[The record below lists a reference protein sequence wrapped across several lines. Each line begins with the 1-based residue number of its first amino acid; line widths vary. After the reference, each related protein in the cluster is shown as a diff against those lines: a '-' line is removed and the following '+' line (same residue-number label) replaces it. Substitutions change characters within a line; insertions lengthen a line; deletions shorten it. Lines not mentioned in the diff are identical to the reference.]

1 MAHGVAGAVNSLFF
15 FVAVAAGLALAG
27 MSFWALRGAS
37 QRKGHEHRLG
47 ALDSAPRDL
56 DYMSQIRQSL
66 DPADLE
72 FAKAKCGHH
81 LESRL
86 RQERRQVTLLYLAAI
101 RRDFE
106 QSLRVARVIA
116 VLSPEVSGSQ
126 EYERI
131 RLSMMFRW
139 RFQMIKGRLLIG
151 IMPQPQLVALWQMAS
166 SMAVQMEQTMA
177 KLAERAA
184 LAAELALQSEK

>member
-1 MAHGVAGAVNSLFF
+1 VNPLFF
-15 FVAVAAGLALAG
+15 FVAVATGLALAG

-37 QRKGHEHRLG
+37 QRKGHEHG
-47 ALDSAPRDL
+47 VGTLDSAPHDL
-56 DYMSQIRQSL
+56 DYMPQIKQSM
-66 DPADLE
+66 DATDFG
-72 FAKAKCGHH
+72 FARARGGRH
-81 LESRL
+81 LETRL
-86 RQERRQVTLLYLAAI
+86 RQERRQVALLYLAAI

-139 RFQMIKGRLLIG
+139 RFQMIKARLLIG
-151 IMPQPQLVALWQMAS
+151 IIPQPQLLALWQMAS

-177 KLAERAA
+177 KLGERAA

>member
-1 MAHGVAGAVNSLFF
+1 
-15 FVAVAAGLALAG
+15 
-27 MSFWALRGAS
+27 
-37 QRKGHEHRLG
+37 
-47 ALDSAPRDL
+47 
-56 DYMSQIRQSL
+56 MSQIRQSL

-72 FAKAKCGHH
+72 FAKAKGGRH

-86 RQERRQVTLLYLAAI
+86 RRERRQVTLLYLAAI

-139 RFQMIKGRLLIG
+139 RFQMIKARLLIG

-166 SMAVQMEQTMA
+166 LMAVQMEQTMA
-177 KLAERAA
+177 KLGERAA

>member
-1 MAHGVAGAVNSLFF
+1 VNPVFF
-15 FVAVAAGLALAG
+15 FLAVAAGLALAG

-37 QRKGHEHRLG
+37 QRKGHEHGSG
-47 ALDSAPRDL
+47 APDSAPRDL
-56 DYMSQIRQSL
+56 DNMPQIRQAM
-66 DPADLE
+66 DPAD
-72 FAKAKCGHH
+72 FAFARAKGGSH
-81 LESRL
+81 LETRL
-86 RQERRQVTLLYLAAI
+86 RRERRQVTLLYLAAI

-131 RLSMMFRW
+131 RLSIMFRW
-139 RFQMIKGRLLIG
+139 RFQMIKVRLLIG
-151 IMPQPQLVALWQMAS
+151 ITPQPQLVALWQMAS
-166 SMAVQMEQTMA
+166 SMAMQMEQTMA
-177 KLAERAA
+177 KLGERAA